1 MIKIDKMEAFEIVVK
16 LVEANKN
23 KMANDLMRIISKSIE
38 EDKKN
43 KCFSK
48 CIEIT
53 NKKDE
58 KFVANLLKDY
68 SQISKSA
75 ESEYMYHA

>member
-1 MIKIDKMEAFEIVVK
+1 MIRIDKMEAFSLAVK
-16 LVEANKN
+16 SAESNDNKTANE
-23 KMANDLMRIISKSIE
+23 LMRIISKSIE

-43 KCFSK
+43 KRFSQ

-58 KFVANLLKDY
+58 KFIRSLLGMK
-68 SQISKSA
+68 QN
-75 ESEYMYHA
+75 

>member
-1 MIKIDKMEAFEIVVK
+1 MIRIDKMEAFEIVVR
-16 LVEANKN
+16 LVEMNEN
-23 KMANDLMRIISKSIE
+23 TMANELMRIISKSIQ

-43 KCFSK
+43 KRFSK

-58 KFVANLLKDY
+58 KFIANLLKRK
-68 SQISKSA
+68 Q
-75 ESEYMYHA
+75 